1 MSLQGYHCS
10 RNNASVV
17 TKQKSP
23 DSCKDSQKVN
33 IAKNK
38 QNTEHD
44 TEMIAKAYNGVK
56 YDQNVK
62 NILKKQD
69 TKTWK
74 TKALKFY
81 QQRTDVSVN

>member
-1 MSLQGYHCS
+1 
-10 RNNASVV
+10 
-17 TKQKSP
+17 
-23 DSCKDSQKVN
+23 
-33 IAKNK
+33 
-38 QNTEHD
+38 
-44 TEMIAKAYNGVK
+44 MIAKAYNGVK